1 MNYSFE
7 QKQSDEWLWYFV
19 NDYDDYLNDYESMIF
34 SYLINLGINLGPG
47 NLESV

>member
-19 NDYDDYLNDYESMIF
+19 NDYDDYLNDYEWMIF
-34 SYLINLGINLGPG
+34 CYFINLGINLGPG